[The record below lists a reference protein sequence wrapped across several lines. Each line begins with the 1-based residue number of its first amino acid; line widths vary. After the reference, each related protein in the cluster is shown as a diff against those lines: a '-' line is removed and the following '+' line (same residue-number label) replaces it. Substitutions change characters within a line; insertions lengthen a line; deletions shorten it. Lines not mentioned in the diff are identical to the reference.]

1 MCPGPRNPTLYCR
14 VGRGGMEKWQFY
26 GQDTF
31 VICACQS
38 HTPPT
43 TIHPAAEPCRQQ
55 SVPKNTCFPSCFYSF
70 GLHGTSFSSTSILA
84 ANPHPSALSDQSV
97 LAPEYCKSLQR
108 IAHKSPI
115 TSPLFENLPTCQL
128 RTLENS
134 RTMPYASVVWVTISS
149 ARTVGMFRADAS
161 LTKRPIRQLL
171 KAPHDESGHV

>member
-31 VICACQS
+31 AICACQS

-43 TIHPAAEPCRQQ
+43 TIHPATEPCRPAKC
-55 SVPKNTCFPSCFYSF
+55 SKKHLLPFMLFLLLRPPPPS
-70 GLHGTSFSSTSILA
+70 LQPTQTS
-84 ANPHPSALSDQSV
+84 SALSDQSD
-97 LAPEYCKSLQR
+97 LAPGYCKSLQR

-115 TSPLFENLPTCQL
+115 TSPSFENLPTCQL
-128 RTLENS
+128 RTRENS
-134 RTMPYASVVWVTISS
+134 RTMSYASMVWMAISS
-149 ARTVGMFRADAS
+149 ARTVGMFHADAS

-171 KAPHDESGHV
+171 KAPHDESSHR